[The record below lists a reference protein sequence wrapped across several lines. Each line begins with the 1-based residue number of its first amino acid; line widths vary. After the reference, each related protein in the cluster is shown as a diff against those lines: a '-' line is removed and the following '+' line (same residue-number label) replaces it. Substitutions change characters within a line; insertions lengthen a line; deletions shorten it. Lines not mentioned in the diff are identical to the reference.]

1 MLAKQGMRVSDELG
15 AAFDLHRLE
24 RIEAAATMYAVQKM
38 ASDSVGELTKKAY
51 GRLLDAHLLI
61 VGVLATGMLR
71 TNGKIVSA
79 THTSVE
85 RSALFAAYFIGMDLC
100 ERAIEEGRYL
110 QAHVLLRQEM
120 ETLAQ
125 LKAVRHGSRNESRS
139 PNIAVLE
146 ESIRRIYS
154 ELSSAAHLSAHHIVR
169 QATSYEMTNIK
180 DLPGP
185 TSGSRFFPDF
195 NEHIARTSFTLHL
208 ILTAE
213 VIEEYANQVN
223 SQHQEEDHF
232 TVRDMETTSLA
243 MRLMRSEGM
252 IEMDEGP
259 EVV

>member
-1 MLAKQGMRVSDELG
+1 MSDELQ
-15 AAFDLHRLE
+15 AAFDSHGPE
-24 RIEAAATMYAVQKM
+24 RIEAASTMYAAQHV
-38 ASDSVGELTKKAY
+38 ASEHVREQTKKAY
-51 GRLLDAHLLI
+51 RHLLDAHLLI

-71 TNGKIVSA
+71 TSSKIVKA
-79 THTSVE
+79 TDTSEE

-110 QAHVLLRQEM
+110 QAHALLRQEM

-169 QATSYEMTNIK
+169 QATSYEVTNVV

-185 TSGSRFFPDF
+185 TSGTRFFPDF

-208 ILTAE
+208 ILTAG
-213 VIEEYANQVN
+213 VIEEYANYVN
-223 SQHQEEDHF
+223 AQHKEEDRF
-232 TVRDMETTSLA
+232 TARDMETISVA
-243 MRLMRSEGM
+243 IRLMESEGT
-252 IEMDEGP
+252 IEIGP
-259 EVV
+259 QIPE